1 MGLLS
6 ITAENPYVVARHVKY
21 APRIDATKLF
31 PGFKSQNV
39 FAKSEVT
46 DAYAAIT
53 GSSDATP
60 QPGEVF
66 MMDKIAPTPNGTV
79 PAGEP
84 GLVVTDPEKPD
95 TFHVALPA
103 RDKFLGMTSLKLTE
117 VTLQQADVDNPN
129 FRDSTLAV
137 GHAVVQL
144 AQGNLTSP
152 ESQQ

>member
-6 ITAENPYVVARHVKY
+6 IAAENPYVVARHVQY
-21 APRIDATKLF
+21 APRLDAAKLF
-31 PGFKSQNV
+31 PGFKRQNV
-39 FAKSEVT
+39 FAKPEVS

-66 MMDKIAPTPNGTV
+66 MMDKVASTPNGTV
-79 PAGEP
+79 PSGEP
-84 GLVVTDPEKPD
+84 GLVVTHPEKPD

-103 RDKFLGMTSLKLTE
+103 RDKFLGTTSLKLTE
-117 VTLQQADVDNPN
+117 VTLQQADVDNPH

-137 GHAVVQL
+137 GLAVVQL
-144 AQGNLTSP
+144 AQGNIPNP